1 MTLFVN
7 FLYRG
12 EVDCNGMSIR
22 LELARM
28 GRYCAVS
35 LLQKLMFLEM
45 EIQWARE
52 RETPPSV
59 DDFHKAGFDLD
70 AILQDFDFSSG
81 HLDYLKVVGFS
92 AQDFLVCSDSLPV
105 STRFPLLFA
114 VDRVFDS
121 NPNYTFAL
129 LQNATTNDLEI
140 LHVLQQ
146 VEWDQIRLIDDAA
159 LAQSVRPDDLWEL
172 GYAVRTLAGF
182 SLPASAIVSRIIACK
197 YTVQSLLDAGW
208 NSSRFQRHAESTHL
222 ALARA
227 GYDYGDLRE
236 LGFTVRL
243 LERFGVRQT

>member
-1 MTLFVN
+1 
-7 FLYRG
+7 
-12 EVDCNGMSIR
+12 
-22 LELARM
+22 M
-28 GRYCAVS
+28 GRYYAVS

-45 EIQWARE
+45 EIEWARE

-114 VDRVFDS
+114 VDRVFDN

-129 LQNATTNDLEI
+129 LQNATPSDLEI
-140 LHVLQQ
+140 VYVLRQ
-146 VEWDQIRLIDDAA
+146 VPWDQIRLIDDAA
-159 LAQSVRPDDLWEL
+159 LAQSVGPDDLWQI
-172 GYAVRTLAGF
+172 GFSVRTLSGCR
-182 SLPASAIVSRIIACK
+182 LLASEIVSRIIACK

-222 ALARA
+222 ALAQA
-227 GYDYGDLRE
+227 GYSFDDLRK
-236 LGFTVRL
+236 LGFTARL
-243 LERFGVRQT
+243 LERCDVRQT